1 MRTKDER
8 KLKTVL
14 GSVSADISGVKQLQE
29 ELLKSEEK
37 YRTILEE
44 MDEGYY
50 EIDCKG
56 NLTFINE
63 AGARLYGSTRREM
76 LGMNY
81 KQFILKENWGS
92 TVSDYVSVF
101 KTGIPKRRRPGVSLR
116 KDGTITFREDSIFPL
131 RNEKGEITGLR
142 GISRDVTEQ
151 KLAEDALIKE
161 KLYSDAVIDS
171 LPGIFYVIDTEGRFV
186 RYNKNAMDVVGY
198 SAEEAQNMRA
208 WDIIAEE
215 DRELMA
221 AKLIEVFRDGAA
233 DTEINIVTKAGKK
246 IPFHITAKRVVLGDH
261 TYMLGTGIDIS
272 KRLAAERARDESE
285 KNYKLLA
292 ENTTDA
298 VLKLDSNLNITWISA
313 PSSRDSGFTVEEY
326 QNLPVEKQLT
336 PESLKKTMEIF
347 VAAYEDEK
355 AGRGTPDRHYDVE
368 FDVYRKD
375 GSTYWTENRFQVI
388 RDEQGKATGMLMQGR
403 NITDRKN
410 AERARDESEKNYR
423 LLAENTTDIITIVD
437 KDLNLVWLSAS
448 GEKLTGFS
456 FEEQKY
462 MPLDKKVTP
471 ESARRS
477 LDLIKRMMRE
487 EMQGT
492 FPPDRQYDIQSELY
506 CKDGSTIW
514 SDSKLRFIRDD
525 QGQAVSVLM
534 QGRDITER
542 KKAEDALHKTMAELK
557 RSNEELQ
564 QFAYVASHDLQEPL
578 RMVSS
583 YVQLLEKRYK
593 DKLDPDAHDF
603 INFAVSGAKRMQNLI
618 NDLLSY
624 SRVGT
629 RGKPFTPV
637 DCSEVLYAA
646 TSNLEV
652 AIREAG
658 AVIDHDDLPQVIG
671 DEGQLIQVF
680 QNVIGNAV
688 KFHGEEPPHIC
699 IAAKLVGDEWVFSV
713 KDNGIGIDPQFFE
726 RIFLVFQRLNG
737 TDYPGTG
744 IGLSIARKVV
754 QRHGGRMWLESQPG
768 QGSTFYFTVP
778 IREKGD
784 NE

>member
-1 MRTKDER
+1 MRTRDER
-8 KLKTVL
+8 KLKTIL

-44 MDEGYY
+44 MGEGYY

-56 NLTFINE
+56 HFIFINE
-63 AGARLYGSTRREM
+63 AIARIFGGTRHEM
-76 LGMNY
+76 LEMSY
-81 KQFILKENWGS
+81 KQYIPQENWSS
-92 TVSDYVSVF
+92 TVADYANVY
-101 KTGIPKRRRPGVSLR
+101 KTGIPKRRRPGISLK
-116 KDGTITFREDSIFPL
+116 KDGTITYREDSIFPL
-131 RNEKGEITGLR
+131 RNEKGEIIGVR
-142 GISRDVTEQ
+142 GIARDVTEQ

-215 DRELMA
+215 DKELMA

-233 DTEINIVTKAGKK
+233 DTEIKIVTKAGKK
-246 IPFHITAKRVVLGDH
+246 IPYHITAKRVVLGDH
-261 TYMLGTGIDIS
+261 TYMLGTGVDIS

-285 KNYKLLA
+285 KHYKLLA
-292 ENTTDA
+292 ENTTDV
-298 VLKLDSNLNITWISA
+298 VLMLDTNLNITWISA
-313 PSSRDSGFTVEEY
+313 PKSQDSGFTLEEL

-336 PESLKKTMEIF
+336 PESLKKTTDIF
-347 VAAYEDEK
+347 IAAYEDEM
-355 AGRGTPDRHYDVE
+355 AGRGIPDRHYDVE
-368 FDVYRKD
+368 LEVYRKD
-375 GSTYWTENRFQVI
+375 GSTYWTENRFQCI

-403 NITDRKN
+403 DITDRKR

-423 LLAENTTDIITIVD
+423 LLAENTTDIVTIMD
-437 KDLNLVWLSAS
+437 KDNNLVWVSAS

-456 FEEQKY
+456 FEEQRN
-462 MPLDKKVTP
+462 MPLTKKVAP
-471 ESARRS
+471 ESAKRS
-477 LDLIKRMMRE
+477 LELFTRMMRE
-487 EMQGT
+487 EKEGT
-492 FPPDRQYDIQSELY
+492 FPPDRHYDIQSELY

-514 SDSKLRFIRDD
+514 TDTQMRFIRDD
-525 QGQAVSVLM
+525 QGEAIAVLM
-534 QGRDITER
+534 QIRDITER
-542 KKAEDALHKTMAELK
+542 KKAEDALQKTMADLK

-583 YVQLLEKRYK
+583 YVQLIEKRYK

-603 INFAVSGAKRMQNLI
+603 IDYAVSGAKRMQNLI

-629 RGKPFTPV
+629 RGKPFMPV

-658 AVIDHDDLPQVIG
+658 AVIEHEDLPEVIG
-671 DEGQLIQVF
+671 DEGQLVQVF
-680 QNVIGNAV
+680 QNVIGNAI
-688 KFHGEEPPHIC
+688 KFHGAEPPHIC
-699 IAAKLVGDEWVFSV
+699 IGAKLVGDEWVFSV

-737 TDYPGTG
+737 AEYPGTG

-778 IREKGD
+778 VREKGD
-784 NE
+784 TE

>member
-1 MRTKDER
+1 MRTRDEK
-8 KLKTVL
+8 KLDNVP
-14 GSVSADISGVKQLQE
+14 GSVSADTSEVKQLQE
-29 ELLKSEEK
+29 ELLQSEEK
-37 YRTILEE
+37 HRTILEE
-44 MDEGYY
+44 MGEGYY
-50 EIDCKG
+50 EMDPTGKF
-56 NLTFINE
+56 TFINE
-63 AGARLYGSTRREM
+63 AAARIYGGTRSEV
-76 LGMNY
+76 LKLTY
-81 KQFILKENWGS
+81 KQYIPQEYWKS
-92 TVSDYVSVF
+92 TLADYSSVF
-101 KTGIPKRRRPGVSLR
+101 QTGIPKRRRPGVSLR
-116 KDGTITFREDSIFPL
+116 KDGTITYREDSVFPL
-131 RNEKGEITGLR
+131 RNEKGEIIGLR
-142 GISRDVTEQ
+142 GIARDITEQ

-186 RYNKNAMDVVGY
+186 RYNKSAIDVVGY
-198 SAEEAQNMRA
+198 SAEEGKNMHA

-215 DRELMA
+215 DRDLMA
-221 AKLIEVFRDGAA
+221 AMLIEVFRDGAT
-233 DTEINIVTKAGKK
+233 DGEVKIVTKAGKK
-246 IPFHITAKRVVLGDH
+246 IPYHITAKRVKLGGH

-292 ENTTDA
+292 ENTTDT

-313 PSSRDSGFTVEEY
+313 PTSRISGFSPEEY
-326 QNLPVEKQLT
+326 RNLPVEKQLT
-336 PESLKKTMEIF
+336 PESLKKTVEIF

-355 AGRGTPDRHYDVE
+355 AGRVTPDRHYDVE
-368 FDVYRKD
+368 LEAYRKD
-375 GSTYWTENRFQVI
+375 GSTYWTENRFQCI
-388 RDEQGKATGMLMQGR
+388 RDEHGKATGMLMQGR
-403 NITDRKN
+403 DITDRKN

-423 LLAENTTDIITIVD
+423 LLAENTTDIVTIVD
-437 KDLNLVWLSAS
+437 KDYNLVWLSAS

-456 FEEQKY
+456 FEEQKK
-462 MPLDKKVTP
+462 MPLEKKVAP

-477 LDLIKRMMRE
+477 AKLFKRLIQE
-487 EMQGT
+487 EMAGT
-492 FPPDRQYDIQSELY
+492 YPPDRHYDIQSELY
-506 CKDGSTIW
+506 RKDGSTIW
-514 SDSKLRFIRDD
+514 TDTTLRFIRNE
-525 QGQAVSVLM
+525 QGEAVAVLL

-542 KKAEDALHKTMAELK
+542 KKAEDALQKTMAELK

-603 INFAVSGAKRMQNLI
+603 IDYAVSGAKRMQNLI

-629 RGKPFTPV
+629 RGKPFLPI

-652 AIREAG
+652 AVREAG
-658 AVIDHDDLPQVIG
+658 AVIDHGDLPQVIG
-671 DEGQLIQVF
+671 DEGQLVQIF
-680 QNVIGNAV
+680 QNIIGNAV
-688 KFHGEEPPHIC
+688 KFHGEEPPHIS
-699 IAAKLVGDEWVFSV
+699 INSRLDGNEWIFSV
-713 KDNGIGIDPQFFE
+713 KDNGIGIDPQYFE

-737 TDYPGTG
+737 AEYPGTG
-744 IGLSIARKVV
+744 IGLSIARKIV

-768 QGSTFYFTVP
+768 NGSTFYFSIPV
-778 IREKGD
+778 REKGD
-784 NE
+784 TE

>member
-56 NLTFINE
+56 NFTFINE
-63 AGARLYGSTRREM
+63 AVARIFGGTRREM
-76 LGMNY
+76 LEMSY
-81 KQFILKENWGS
+81 KQYIPQENWSS
-92 TVSDYVSVF
+92 TVADYTSVF
-101 KTGIPKRRRPGVSLR
+101 QTGIPKRRRPGVSLR
-116 KDGTITFREDSIFPL
+116 KDGTKTYREDSIFPL
-131 RNEKGEITGLR
+131 RNEKGEIIGLR
-142 GISRDVTEQ
+142 GIARDVTEQ
-151 KLAEDALIKE
+151 KLAEEALIKE
-161 KLYSDAVIDS
+161 KLYSEAVIDS

-186 RYNKNAMDVVGY
+186 RYNKNAMEVVGY

-215 DRELMA
+215 DKELMA

-233 DTEINIVTKAGKK
+233 DTEIKVVTKAGKK
-246 IPFHITAKRVVLGDH
+246 IPFHITAKRVILGDH

-285 KNYKLLA
+285 KNY
-292 ENTTDA
+292 
-298 VLKLDSNLNITWISA
+298 
-313 PSSRDSGFTVEEY
+313 
-326 QNLPVEKQLT
+326 
-336 PESLKKTMEIF
+336 
-347 VAAYEDEK
+347 
-355 AGRGTPDRHYDVE
+355 
-368 FDVYRKD
+368 
-375 GSTYWTENRFQVI
+375 
-388 RDEQGKATGMLMQGR
+388 
-403 NITDRKN
+403 
-410 AERARDESEKNYR
+410 R
-423 LLAENTTDIITIVD
+423 LLAENTTDIISIVD
-437 KDLNLVWLSAS
+437 KDFNLVWLSAS

-456 FEEQKY
+456 LEEQKY
-462 MPLDKKVTP
+462 MTLDKKVTP

-477 LDLIKRMMRE
+477 LDLIKRIIRE
-487 EMQGT
+487 EMEGT
-492 FPPDRQYDIQSELY
+492 FPPDRHYDIQSELY
-506 CKDGSTIW
+506 CKDGSTKW
-514 SDSKLRFIRDD
+514 TETKMRFIRDN
-525 QGQAVSVLM
+525 QGKAVSMLM
-534 QGRDITER
+534 QGRDIDER
-542 KKAEDALHKTMAELK
+542 KKTEDALQKTMEDLK

-603 INFAVSGAKRMQNLI
+603 IDYAVSGAKRMQNLI

-629 RGKPFTPV
+629 RGKPFMPV

-688 KFHGEEPPHIC
+688 KFHGEEPPRIC
-699 IAAKLVGDEWVFSV
+699 IDAKLVGDEWVFSV